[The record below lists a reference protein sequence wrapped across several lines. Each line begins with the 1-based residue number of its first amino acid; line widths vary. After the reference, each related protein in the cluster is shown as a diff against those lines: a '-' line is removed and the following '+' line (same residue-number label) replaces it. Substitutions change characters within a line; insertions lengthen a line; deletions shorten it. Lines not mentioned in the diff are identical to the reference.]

1 MASWQA
7 YIGAW
12 LIKWRVKRRLK
23 GLRDPVRGRKI
34 LRPLPIG
41 IPADVQITPDE
52 VGKVPGEWLE
62 GPKPNGRTLIY
73 FHGGGYFACSAKG
86 HRPVTVAFAE
96 RGFRL
101 FAPDYRLA
109 PEHPFPA
116 AVDDAMAVYAALQ
129 QQGTRDL
136 VVSGDS
142 AGGGLAL
149 ALVHA
154 LKQRNVDLPAAI
166 AAFSP
171 WTDLTNA
178 SGSMR
183 SNRQRCAMFNT
194 GNFEYGAANYLHGAD
209 PTDPLASPLY
219 GDLRGFPP
227 VLLHV
232 GKNEMLRDDSVRFA
246 ERARAA
252 GVDVRLK
259 IWPVVP
265 HCWQLAYKAM
275 PEAVQSVR
283 EAAEFLV
290 STPIQKPAHP

>member
-23 GLRDPVRGRKI
+23 GVRDHVLGRKI
-34 LRPLPIG
+34 LRPLPFKV
-41 IPADVQITPDE
+41 PAHVRITPATIGG
-52 VGKVPGEWLE
+52 VSGEWIE
-62 GPKPNGRTLIY
+62 SKNVNGRTLVY
-73 FHGGGYFACSAKG
+73 FHGGGYFACSALS
-86 HRPVTVAFAE
+86 HRPVTVAYAE
-96 RGFRL
+96 LGFRV

-116 AVDDAMAVYAALQ
+116 AVDDAVAVYS
-129 QQGTRDL
+129 DL
-136 VVSGDS
+136 RKNSANNIVVSGDS

-154 LKQRNVDLPAAI
+154 LKQRNVDLPAAV

-194 GNFEYGAANYLHGAD
+194 GNFEYGAANYLNGAD
-209 PTDPLASPLY
+209 PTNPLASPLY

-232 GKNEMLRDDSVRFA
+232 GKNEMLRDDAVRFA
-246 ERARAA
+246 ERARSA

-290 STPIQKPAHP
+290 STPMQSPARP